1 MSNDVNEAFAA
12 EKADQINA
20 ARQRGREFQTRIDR
34 GEIELLGDGRYRVLT
49 GWDAGET
56 FAVTR
61 NQLGEIEQIVAS
73 HGLDTT
79 TGDVALY
86 SAVPAWHGL
95 GQIIPGGTSDIDEV
109 LRLGGICFGVELREV
124 RYNFGGQLHTM
135 PDKRVCVRDDSGDPL
150 GVVGSRYTPIQN
162 RAAFEF
168 LQNLVDDFGVTWE
181 SAGATRGGR
190 NVFVCMRLPQHVTID
205 ADGINDE
212 IVPFIAAINS
222 HDGSSPFRVIAT
234 PWRPVCRNTERFAV
248 RDAHSRWSVRHTA
261 SAMDRINEA
270 RRTLGLSLGYYEA
283 WAAEETALAQTAIT
297 TSEFDKILAELWPVD
312 AEASKRSTT
321 LAEQRTSALHDRFS
335 SETDRVGRTAYA
347 AERTITAYLD
357 HLAPVRPPKT
367 TTEEIA
373 RATRVIEGTD
383 DDKKTTAH
391 KRLMTLIRR

>member
-12 EKADQINA
+12 EKAEQIA
-20 ARQRGREFQTRIDR
+20 ARQRGREFQARIDR
-34 GEIELLGDGRYRVLT
+34 GEIELMGAGRYRVLT

-61 NQLGEIEQIVAS
+61 NQLGEIEQINAD

-124 RYNFGGQLHTM
+124 RYTFDGQLHTM
-135 PDKRVCVRDDSGDPL
+135 PDKRVCVRDDSGEAL

-162 RAAFEF
+162 RGAFEF
-168 LQNLVDDFGVTWE
+168 LQNLVEDFGVTWE

-190 NVFVCMRLPQHVTID
+190 NVFVSLRLPQHVTID

-222 HDGSSPFRVIAT
+222 HDGSSPFRVVAT

-270 RRTLGLSLGYYEA
+270 RRTLGLSVRYYEA
-283 WAAEETALAQTAIT
+283 WAAEETELAHTAIT
-297 TSEFDKILAELWPVD
+297 LGEFDKVLAELWPVD
-312 AEASKRSTT
+312 ADASKRSTT
-321 LAEQRTSALHDRFS
+321 IAERRTSALHSLFV
-335 SETDRVGRTAYA
+335 SEADRVGRSAYA
-347 AERTITAYLD
+347 AERAITGYLD
-357 HLAPVRPPKT
+357 HLAPIRPPKT
-367 TTEEIA
+367 INEELA
-373 RATRVIEGTD
+373 RATRVMEGTD

-391 KRLMTLIRR
+391 KRLMTLARR

>member
-12 EKADQINA
+12 EKADQIAA
-20 ARQRGREFQTRIDR
+20 ARQRGREFQARIDR

-61 NQLGEIEQIVAS
+61 NEHGEIQQITAN

-79 TGDVALY
+79 TGQVALY

-124 RYNFGGQLHTM
+124 RYNFGGNLHTM
-135 PDKRVCVRDDSGDPL
+135 PDKSVCVRDDTGEAL

-162 RAAFEF
+162 RTAFEF
-168 LQNLVDDFGVTWE
+168 LHNLVDDYGVTWE

-190 NVFVCMRLPQHVTID
+190 NVFVCMRLPQHITID

-234 PWRPVCRNTERFAV
+234 PWRPICRNTERFAV

-270 RRTLGLSLGYYEA
+270 RRTLGLSIRYYQA
-283 WAAEETALAQTAIT
+283 WAAEETALAHTQIT
-297 TSEFDKILAELWPVD
+297 PGEFDKVLAELWPVD
-312 AEASKRSTT
+312 ADASKRSTT
-321 LAEQRTSALHDRFS
+321 IAEQRTTALHSLFA

-347 AERTITAYLD
+347 AERTITGYLD
-357 HLAPVRPPKT
+357 HLAPIRPPKT
-367 TTEEIA
+367 LTEELA
-373 RATRVIEGTD
+373 RATRVMEGTD

-391 KRLMTLIRR
+391 KRLMTLVHR